1 MTTLLIIDPQNDFHP
16 GGTLAIPTADEDD
29 ERTAAFIR
37 DNVNDIDRIVI
48 TLDSHQRIH
57 IAHGLFWRNDAGE
70 HPPPLTQIQEKK
82 KCGMKRSIVRNE
94 YTFSGTGVVDR
105 GVFTDRAGETYAGH
119 IKDGFA
125 CGLGVTACSG
135 SIIYAEH
142 CPKGKFDG
150 RYLDKSTRGMFTG
163 YVVFERGVRK
173 QQAWLWADGE
183 CDYNDEECAPDD
195 PRLLALIE
203 HVGPVQALASAAA
216 KEAKEAVEALPRR
229 LAALELTVT
238 LMLARYREPAV
249 ASGLASE
256 LLTLPSGLLEI
267 VCEAIVR

>member
-1 MTTLLIIDPQNDFHP
+1 MEKTTQ
-16 GGTLAIPTADEDD
+16 
-29 ERTAAFIR
+29 
-37 DNVNDIDRIVI
+37 
-48 TLDSHQRIH
+48 SQRSSK
-57 IAHGLFWRNDAGE
+57 
-70 HPPPLTQIQEKK
+70 EKK
-82 KCGMKRSIVRNE
+82 ETNEDTKKKETRVMKRSIVRNG
-94 YTFSGTGVVDR
+94 YTFRGTGVVDR
-105 GVFTDRAGETYAGH
+105 GLFTDRSGETYAGQ

-142 CPKGKFDG
+142 GPDGKFDG
-150 RYLDKSTRGMFTG
+150 RYLDKSTSGMFTG
-163 YVVFERGVRK
+163 YIVFERGVRK
-173 QQAWLWADGE
+173 QQVWLWADGE
-183 CDYNDEECAPDD
+183 CHYNDEECALYD
-195 PRLLALIE
+195 PRVLALIE

-229 LAALELTVT
+229 LELMVT
-238 LMLARYREPAV
+238 LMLARYRDPAV

>member
-1 MTTLLIIDPQNDFHP
+1 MGGGWWGPFGKKTAESPKSQKVKII
-16 GGTLAIPTADEDD
+16 L
-29 ERTAAFIR
+29 
-37 DNVNDIDRIVI
+37 
-48 TLDSHQRIH
+48 
-57 IAHGLFWRNDAGE
+57 
-70 HPPPLTQIQEKK
+70 KK
-82 KCGMKRSIVRNE
+82 KRNTVPPRKKRNAGMKRSIVRNG
-94 YTFSGTGVVDR
+94 YTFRGTGVVDR
-105 GVFTDRAGETYAGH
+105 GVFTDRSGETYAGH

-142 CPKGKFDG
+142 GPDGKFDG
-150 RYLDKSTRGMFTG
+150 RYVDQSTSGMFTG

-183 CDYNDEECAPDD
+183 CHYNDEECAPDD

-203 HVGPVQALASAAA
+203 HVVPVQALASAAA
-216 KEAKEAVEALPRR
+216 KEAKETVEALPRR
-229 LAALELTVT
+229 LELMVT
-238 LMLARYREPAV
+238 LMLARYRDPTV

-256 LLTLPSGLLEI
+256 LLTLPSGLLEM

>member
-1 MTTLLIIDPQNDFHP
+1 LEKTTQ
-16 GGTLAIPTADEDD
+16 
-29 ERTAAFIR
+29 
-37 DNVNDIDRIVI
+37 
-48 TLDSHQRIH
+48 SQRSSK
-57 IAHGLFWRNDAGE
+57 
-70 HPPPLTQIQEKK
+70 EKK
-82 KCGMKRSIVRNE
+82 ETNEDTKKKETRVMKRSIVRNG
-94 YTFSGTGVVDR
+94 YTFRGTGVVDR
-105 GVFTDRAGETYAGH
+105 GLFTDRSGETYAGQ

-142 CPKGKFDG
+142 GPDGKFDG
-150 RYLDKSTRGMFTG
+150 RYLDKSTSGMFTG

-183 CDYNDEECAPDD
+183 CHYNDEECALYD

-216 KEAKEAVEALPRR
+216 KEAKETVDSLPRR
-229 LAALELTVT
+229 LAALELMAT
-238 LMLARYREPAV
+238 LMLARYREPTV

>member
-1 MTTLLIIDPQNDFHP
+1 
-16 GGTLAIPTADEDD
+16 
-29 ERTAAFIR
+29 
-37 DNVNDIDRIVI
+37 
-48 TLDSHQRIH
+48 
-57 IAHGLFWRNDAGE
+57 
-70 HPPPLTQIQEKK
+70 
-82 KCGMKRSIVRNE
+82 MKRSIVRNG
-94 YTFSGTGVVDR
+94 YTFRGTVVVDR
-105 GVFTDRAGETYAGH
+105 GVFTYRSGETYAGS

-135 SIIYAEH
+135 SIIYADH
-142 CPKGKFDG
+142 GPDGKFDG
-150 RYLDKSTRGMFTG
+150 RYVDQSTSGMFTG

-183 CDYNDEECAPDD
+183 CHYNDEECAPDD
-195 PRLLALIE
+195 QRLLALIE

-216 KEAKEAVEALPRR
+216 KEAKETVEALPRR
-229 LAALELTVT
+229 LELMVT
-238 LMLARYREPAV
+238 LMLARYRDPAV

>member
-1 MTTLLIIDPQNDFHP
+1 MN
-16 GGTLAIPTADEDD
+16 
-29 ERTAAFIR
+29 
-37 DNVNDIDRIVI
+37 
-48 TLDSHQRIH
+48 
-57 IAHGLFWRNDAGE
+57 
-70 HPPPLTQIQEKK
+70 
-82 KCGMKRSIVRNE
+82 RSIVRNG
-94 YTFSGTGVVDR
+94 YTFRGTVVVDR
-105 GVFTDRAGETYAGH
+105 GVFTDRSGETYAGH
-119 IKDGFA
+119 IKDGFS

-142 CPKGKFDG
+142 GPDGKFDG
-150 RYLDKSTRGMFTG
+150 RYVDQSTGGMFTG
-163 YVVFERGVRK
+163 YVVFERGARK

-183 CDYNDEECAPDD
+183 CHYNDEECAPDD
-195 PRLLALIE
+195 PRVLALIE

-229 LAALELTVT
+229 LEVMVT
-238 LMLARYREPAV
+238 LMLARYRDPTV